1 METKRLIETENS
13 IQEFTVQ
20 FYGGTVMIEQN
31 QLPLGQISCELL
43 DYPVEELLALHDEAV
58 RLFSIVRDSLF
69 ARDKEKSPALAAAV
83 QRQLNRALKHVYPLP
98 LFSLLNI
105 DRDTYGTMLE
115 ELCRSAPEE
124 FQKAVTPGTP
134 ENEALSSFFGKLFRL
149 PDELLCFRSY
159 VSTMLDFYFEPLRR
173 RNAEHYAVGVYR
185 FFSDAA
191 VQEALRAALPP
202 YPTFEFLQSRPAMT
216 EYVTMPDP
224 VHPEKY
230 ILAER
235 VVFSS
240 LADFLHMDL
249 FRGLM
254 HGNVPR
260 RCHNCRKFFL
270 LQNGYD
276 VRYCTRIAPGET
288 KRTCRQVGAHNKQTD
303 RDSKTPV
310 QIEYENTYNR
320 LKKRKARGKIS
331 TDEWNALVAKAQEIR
346 EQAQRGFFSDFE
358 MKRAFFLDYYLTY
371 VSTFSLRV
379 DIISAYRYN
388 VYR

>member
-43 DYPVEELLALHDEAV
+43 DHPVEELLALHDEAV

-83 QRQLNRALKHVYPLP
+83 QCQLNRALKHVYPLP

-191 VQEALRAALPP
+191 AQPCVPHCRPIPLLSSCRAA
-202 YPTFEFLQSRPAMT
+202 RP
-216 EYVTMPDP
+216 
-224 VHPEKY
+224 
-230 ILAER
+230 
-235 VVFSS
+235 
-240 LADFLHMDL
+240 
-249 FRGLM
+249 
-254 HGNVPR
+254 
-260 RCHNCRKFFL
+260 
-270 LQNGYD
+270 
-276 VRYCTRIAPGET
+276 
-288 KRTCRQVGAHNKQTD
+288 
-303 RDSKTPV
+303 
-310 QIEYENTYNR
+310 
-320 LKKRKARGKIS
+320 
-331 TDEWNALVAKAQEIR
+331 
-346 EQAQRGFFSDFE
+346 
-358 MKRAFFLDYYLTY
+358 
-371 VSTFSLRV
+371 
-379 DIISAYRYN
+379 
-388 VYR
+388 

>member
-149 PDELLCFRSY
+149 PDELLCFQSY
-159 VSTMLDFYFEPLRR
+159 VSRCWTSISNRCGAGTRSIMQWVFTGSFPMPPHRRPCVPHCRPIPLL
-173 RNAEHYAVGVYR
+173 
-185 FFSDAA
+185 SSC
-191 VQEALRAALPP
+191 RAA
-202 YPTFEFLQSRPAMT
+202 RP
-216 EYVTMPDP
+216 
-224 VHPEKY
+224 
-230 ILAER
+230 
-235 VVFSS
+235 
-240 LADFLHMDL
+240 
-249 FRGLM
+249 
-254 HGNVPR
+254 
-260 RCHNCRKFFL
+260 
-270 LQNGYD
+270 
-276 VRYCTRIAPGET
+276 
-288 KRTCRQVGAHNKQTD
+288 
-303 RDSKTPV
+303 
-310 QIEYENTYNR
+310 
-320 LKKRKARGKIS
+320 
-331 TDEWNALVAKAQEIR
+331 
-346 EQAQRGFFSDFE
+346 
-358 MKRAFFLDYYLTY
+358 
-371 VSTFSLRV
+371 
-379 DIISAYRYN
+379 
-388 VYR
+388 

>member
-1 METKRLIETENS
+1 MRCMMKPSGI
-13 IQEFTVQ
+13 
-20 FYGGTVMIEQN
+20 
-31 QLPLGQISCELL
+31 
-43 DYPVEELLALHDEAV
+43 
-58 RLFSIVRDSLF
+58 FSIVRDSLF

-83 QRQLNRALKHVYPLP
+83 QCQLNRALKHVYPLP

-185 FFSDAA
+185 FFSAA
-191 VQEALRAALPP
+191 AAQEALRAALPP

-235 VVFSS
+235 VAFSS
-240 LADFLHMDL
+240 LA
-249 FRGLM
+249 
-254 HGNVPR
+254 
-260 RCHNCRKFFL
+260 
-270 LQNGYD
+270 
-276 VRYCTRIAPGET
+276 E
-288 KRTCRQVGAHNKQTD
+288 
-303 RDSKTPV
+303 
-310 QIEYENTYNR
+310 
-320 LKKRKARGKIS
+320 
-331 TDEWNALVAKAQEIR
+331 
-346 EQAQRGFFSDFE
+346 FFS
-358 MKRAFFLDYYLTY
+358 TW
-371 VSTFSLRV
+371 
-379 DIISAYRYN
+379 ISSVA
-388 VYR
+388 

>member
-1 METKRLIETENS
+1 
-13 IQEFTVQ
+13 
-20 FYGGTVMIEQN
+20 
-31 QLPLGQISCELL
+31 
-43 DYPVEELLALHDEAV
+43 
-58 RLFSIVRDSLF
+58 
-69 ARDKEKSPALAAAV
+69 
-83 QRQLNRALKHVYPLP
+83 
-98 LFSLLNI
+98 
-105 DRDTYGTMLE
+105 MLE

-124 FQKAVTPGTP
+124 FQKAVTQGTP

-159 VSTMLDFYFEPLRR
+159 VSTMLDFYFEPPGR

-191 VQEALRAALPP
+191 AQEALRAALPP
-202 YPTFEFLQSRPAMT
+202 YPTFEFLQSRPVMT

-224 VHPEKY
+224 VQPEKY

-270 LQNGYD
+270 LQKGYD

-288 KRTCRQVGAHNKQTD
+288 KRTCRQVGAHNKQAD

-331 TDEWNALVAKAQEIR
+331 TDEWNALVARAQDIR
-346 EQAQRGFFSDFE
+346 EQAQRGGLSDFE
-358 MKRAFFLDYYLTY
+358 MKKMFEE
-371 VSTFSLRV
+371 
-379 DIISAYRYN
+379 I
-388 VYR
+388 

>member
-1 METKRLIETENS
+1 
-13 IQEFTVQ
+13 
-20 FYGGTVMIEQN
+20 
-31 QLPLGQISCELL
+31 
-43 DYPVEELLALHDEAV
+43 
-58 RLFSIVRDSLF
+58 
-69 ARDKEKSPALAAAV
+69 
-83 QRQLNRALKHVYPLP
+83 
-98 LFSLLNI
+98 
-105 DRDTYGTMLE
+105 
-115 ELCRSAPEE
+115 
-124 FQKAVTPGTP
+124 
-134 ENEALSSFFGKLFRL
+134 
-149 PDELLCFRSY
+149 
-159 VSTMLDFYFEPLRR
+159 MLDFYFEPLRR

-191 VQEALRAALPP
+191 AQEALRAALPP

-270 LQNGYD
+270 LQKGYD

-331 TDEWNALVAKAQEIR
+331 TDEWNALVARAQDIR
-346 EQAQRGFFSDFE
+346 EQAQRGCLSDFE
-358 MKRAFFLDYYLTY
+358 MKEKLAKL
-371 VSTFSLRV
+371 
-379 DIISAYRYN
+379 
-388 VYR
+388 

>member
-1 METKRLIETENS
+1 
-13 IQEFTVQ
+13 
-20 FYGGTVMIEQN
+20 
-31 QLPLGQISCELL
+31 
-43 DYPVEELLALHDEAV
+43 
-58 RLFSIVRDSLF
+58 
-69 ARDKEKSPALAAAV
+69 
-83 QRQLNRALKHVYPLP
+83 
-98 LFSLLNI
+98 
-105 DRDTYGTMLE
+105 MLE

-149 PDELLCFRSY
+149 PDELLCFQSY

-249 FRGLM
+249 LPWPDARKCSAPLSQLQEVLPAAERIRCAVLHPDHAGRNEAHLQA
-254 HGNVPR
+254 GR
-260 RCHNCRKFFL
+260 RAQQAGGPGQQDSGADRIRKH
-270 LQNGYD
+270 LQPFEKAEG
-276 VRYCTRIAPGET
+276 TRE
-288 KRTCRQVGAHNKQTD
+288 D
-303 RDSKTPV
+303 L
-310 QIEYENTYNR
+310 NR
-320 LKKRKARGKIS
+320 
-331 TDEWNALVAKAQEIR
+331 
-346 EQAQRGFFSDFE
+346 
-358 MKRAFFLDYYLTY
+358 
-371 VSTFSLRV
+371 
-379 DIISAYRYN
+379 
-388 VYR
+388 

>member
-134 ENEALSSFFGKLFRL
+134 ENESLSSFFGKLFRL

-173 RNAEHYAVGVYR
+173 RNAEHYAVGVYW

-191 VQEALRAALPP
+191 AQEALRAALPP

-276 VRYCTRIAPGET
+276 VRHCTRIAPGET
-288 KRTCRQVGAHNKQTD
+288 KRTCRQVGAHNKQAD

-331 TDEWNALVAKAQEIR
+331 TDEWNALVARAQDIR
-346 EQAQRGFFSDFE
+346 EQAQRGGLSDFE
-358 MKRAFFLDYYLTY
+358 MKKAFDK
-371 VSTFSLRV
+371 
-379 DIISAYRYN
+379 I
-388 VYR
+388 

>member
-43 DYPVEELLALHDEAV
+43 DHPVEELLALHDEAV

-83 QRQLNRALKHVYPLP
+83 QCQLNRALKHVYPLP

-149 PDELLCFRSY
+149 PDELLCFQSY

-191 VQEALRAALPP
+191 AQEALRAALPP

-224 VHPEKY
+224 VQSEKY

-240 LADFLHMDL
+240 SGRFSPHGSLPRPDARKCSAPLPQLQEVLPAAERIRCAVLHPDRAGRNEAYLQAGRRAQQAGGPGQQDAGAD
-249 FRGLM
+249 RI
-254 HGNVPR
+254 
-260 RCHNCRKFFL
+260 RKH
-270 LQNGYD
+270 LQPFEKEEG
-276 VRYCTRIAPGET
+276 TRE
-288 KRTCRQVGAHNKQTD
+288 D
-303 RDSKTPV
+303 F
-310 QIEYENTYNR
+310 NR
-320 LKKRKARGKIS
+320 
-331 TDEWNALVAKAQEIR
+331 
-346 EQAQRGFFSDFE
+346 
-358 MKRAFFLDYYLTY
+358 
-371 VSTFSLRV
+371 
-379 DIISAYRYN
+379 
-388 VYR
+388 